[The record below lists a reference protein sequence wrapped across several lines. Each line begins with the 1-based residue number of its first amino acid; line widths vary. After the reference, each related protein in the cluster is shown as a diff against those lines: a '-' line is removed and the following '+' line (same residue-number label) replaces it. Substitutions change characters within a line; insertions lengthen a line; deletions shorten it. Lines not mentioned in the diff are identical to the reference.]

1 MSAVA
6 ARSLPPKFARRSNP
20 FSTRYVRPGAIPFVF
35 ADDCDALSLIAL
47 WQSHGRRG
55 AIVGPHGSGKSTLL
69 AALAPALEQ
78 AGERVLRINL
88 HDGQRRLPQDVFEAV
103 EAQEASTIVVDGY
116 EQLGWLNRKRTR
128 GFCARNQLGL
138 LVTCHREVQ
147 LPVLF
152 RTAVD
157 ASLAERIVAGLMPQ
171 IDPEITSDDVRCACR
186 LHGENLREALFAL
199 YDLYEQR
206 VGLAASPSGKFRTS

>member
-1 MSAVA
+1 MSAA
-6 ARSLPPKFARRSNP
+6 AAPSLPPKFARRSNP
-20 FSTRYVRPGAIPFVF
+20 FSTRYIRPGAIPFIF
-35 ADDCDALSLIAL
+35 ADDCDAFSLIAL

-55 AIVGPHGSGKSTLL
+55 AVVGPHGSGKSTLL

-88 HDGQRRLPQDVFEAV
+88 HDGQRRLPHDVFDV
-103 EAQEASTIVVDGY
+103 VKAQEASAIVVDGY
-116 EQLGWLNRKRTR
+116 EQLSWLSRRR
-128 GFCARNQLGL
+128 VIAFCNKNQLGL
-138 LVTCHREVQ
+138 MVTCHRDVQ

-152 RTAVD
+152 QTAVD
-157 ASLAERIVAGLMPQ
+157 ASLAERIVGGLIPQ
-171 IDPEITSDDVRCACR
+171 IDPEITSDDVRRVCR

-206 VGLAASPSGKFRTS
+206 VGRAASPS